1 MQQSKPPATFPTPAS
16 WADCPLPQVV
26 DHILDA
32 YHAPLRRDLADLEAR
47 LGTALESPSASQ
59 EQGLFVSAAMD
70 SFRPLAHEL
79 LEHLAKEECVLF
91 PWIRTGRGASA
102 GGPIRVMQHEHRQ
115 AELYLQRLRH
125 LADATQRS
133 GSVDDVV
140 ADLMQRLAALDAS
153 LRDHIELEELMF
165 LRVLAG

>member
-16 WADCPLPQVV
+16 WADRPLPQVV

-32 YHAPLRRDLADLEAR
+32 YHTPLRRDLADLEAR
-47 LGTALESPSASQ
+47 LGAALKSPDSSPRQ
-59 EQGLFVSAAMD
+59 RHFFVAALD

-79 LEHLAKEECVLF
+79 NEHLAKEEGVLF
-91 PWIRTGRGASA
+91 PWIRAGRGASA

-115 AELYLQRLRH
+115 AEEYLQRLRQ
-125 LADATQRS
+125 LADATKRS
-133 GSVDDVV
+133 GSVDAVV
-140 ADLMQRLAALDAS
+140 ADLMERLDALDAS
-153 LRDHIELEELMF
+153 LRDHIELEELLF

>member
-1 MQQSKPPATFPTPAS
+1 M
-16 WADCPLPQVV
+16 
-26 DHILDA
+26 
-32 YHAPLRRDLADLEAR
+32 
-47 LGTALESPSASQ
+47 
-59 EQGLFVSAAMD
+59 
-70 SFRPLAHEL
+70 
-79 LEHLAKEECVLF
+79 F

-165 LRVLAG
+165 LRVLAGFRAFGPASSVAGAGVWPSAAHSR

>member
-1 MQQSKPPATFPTPAS
+1 M
-16 WADCPLPQVV
+16 

-59 EQGLFVSAAMD
+59 EQRRFVSAAMD

-91 PWIRTGRGASA
+91 PWIRAGRGASA

-125 LADATQRS
+125 LADATQRR